1 MMELLN
7 VMNKI
12 IYVWKY
18 DKREFETSCWT
29 IKEVA
34 VFLKRDVSSVYASM
48 SRLRKLKK
56 EDIVLKDYAGNK
68 HLIILE
74 KELQGKKWYK

>member
-1 MMELLN
+1 
-7 VMNKI
+7 MNKI

-18 DKREFETSCWT
+18 DKREFEASCWT

-34 VFLKRDVSSVYASM
+34 DFLKRDVSSVYASM
-48 SRLRKLKK
+48 SRLRKLRK
-56 EDIVLKDYAGNK
+56 EDIVLKDYDGNK

>member
-1 MMELLN
+1 MIK
-7 VMNKI
+7 KI

-18 DKREFETSCWT
+18 DKREFETSCWS

-34 VFLKRDVSSVYASM
+34 EFLNRDVSSVYNSI

-56 EDIVLKDYAGNK
+56 EDIVLKDNEGNK